1 VESLKRID
9 IFRHAVPGTC
19 LRLEGVREFAEDR
32 IATLA
37 VEREG
42 VPLLVLPGWKQ
53 KPAFELHI
61 VDGLADTLAHLDCL
75 MMFQHIVMAA
85 ERAHIVV
92 LLHEPMAVVVAALE
106 KRSPRLAEKLGEGR
120 VLRHVS
126 GAPTGETGATGENGL
141 VPGHPPVSDGSDPAP
156 GVSAPGDATL
166 PPDRGR

>member
-9 IFRHAVPGTC
+9 IFRHTVPGTC
-19 LRLEGVREFAEDR
+19 FRLEGVRELAESR
-32 IATLA
+32 IVALGDA
-37 VEREG
+37 REG
-42 VPLLVLPGWKQ
+42 SLLPPAWKHA
-53 KPAFELHI
+53 PAFELHI
-61 VDGLADTLAHLDCL
+61 VDGLADVLAHLDCL
-75 MMFQHIVMAA
+75 MMFRHIVMVA

-92 LLHEPMAVVVAALE
+92 LLHEPAEAVAAVLAA
-106 KRSPRLAEKLGEGR
+106 RSGRLAAEFMAGR